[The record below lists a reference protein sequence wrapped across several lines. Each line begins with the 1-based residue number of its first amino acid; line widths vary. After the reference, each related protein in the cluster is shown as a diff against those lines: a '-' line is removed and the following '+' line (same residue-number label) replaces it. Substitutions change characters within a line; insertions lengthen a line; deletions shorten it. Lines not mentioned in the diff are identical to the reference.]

1 MAEKVDQMDPDEK
14 IVEIAIERLRVFENH
29 PFRVEMDSQMK
40 DLQDSIK
47 QYGIIT
53 PVIVRPRKEGYYEII
68 SGHRRIFAAEKLG
81 YRKVPT
87 IIRYMTDDQAV
98 IAMVDSNLQRERIQP
113 SEKAFAYKMK
123 YDVLKRKSGRR
134 KAGQVDHNSGKKGL
148 SDCQEMHFELM
159 ENDNP
164 NLNHVIGKLWT
175 KLNQKENM
183 LSAKVIEDFREQTE
197 EHFHPVDGMN
207 AGEIKEMVSYYVQ
220 AKIIENKLD
229 VKVENVILSGSRCR
243 GIEKIGSDLDVMVD
257 YKGTIREDDFFNILH
272 EESFAIAGIA
282 VDINPITE
290 DKMGSLAKY
299 LESAEQYLKEKTQER
314 KLENPSVREKIKQ
327 AKQITQEKKK
337 VNTEKSK
344 NAER

>member
-98 IAMVDSNLQRERIQP
+98 IAMVDSNLQRERIQ
-113 SEKAFAYKMK
+113 
-123 YDVLKRKSGRR
+123 
-134 KAGQVDHNSGKKGL
+134 
-148 SDCQEMHFELM
+148 
-159 ENDNP
+159 
-164 NLNHVIGKLWT
+164 
-175 KLNQKENM
+175 
-183 LSAKVIEDFREQTE
+183 
-197 EHFHPVDGMN
+197 
-207 AGEIKEMVSYYVQ
+207 
-220 AKIIENKLD
+220 
-229 VKVENVILSGSRCR
+229 
-243 GIEKIGSDLDVMVD
+243 
-257 YKGTIREDDFFNILH
+257 DDFFNILH

-314 KLENPSVREKIKQ
+314 KLEKPSVREKIKQ